1 MAVDRIT
8 ARQRVTIFGSITTEP
23 VVTDPQELEFLLDMG
38 RVMDL
43 NGAPPPRGWSWYSN
57 ISLRLGTFVA
67 PSVPNGHFYKVTAGS
82 GAAGTT
88 EPTWPTG
95 SGTTVALAGLTYT
108 EQGARD
114 WTETYDAN
122 YVIAQCW
129 LLKAGRVAER
139 YNFMVAGKM
148 FSRQQYYDHCMK
160 QYRVF
165 AGKAQLKAARL
176 ATPLIGES
184 LSNIPLWNEVQNN
197 DGEG

>member
-8 ARQRVTIFGSITTEP
+8 ARQRVTMFGSISTEP
-23 VVTDPQELEFLLDMG
+23 AVSDPQELEFLLDMG

-43 NGAPPPRGWSWYSN
+43 NGAPPPRGWTWYGDIELSN
-57 ISLRLGTFVA
+57 GCYVT
-67 PSVPNGHFYKVTAGS
+67 PSVPNGHYYKVTTSSGPAG
-82 GAAGTT
+82 GT
-88 EPTWPTG
+88 EPVWPLA
-95 SGTTVALAGLTYT
+95 SGGTVTVAGLTYT
-108 EQGARD
+108 EQGSRSWVD
-114 WTETYDAN
+114 TYDTN

-129 LLKAGRVAER
+129 LLKAGRVAQN

-160 QYRVF
+160 LYQKF

-176 ATPLIGES
+176 ATPLIGMS
-184 LSNIPLWNEVQNN
+184 LANIPLWNDVPNN